1 METVLP
7 IVGVVGLAL
16 VIAWNVMQSKRIDRL
31 QQRVEALEKK

>member
-7 IVGVVGLAL
+7 IVGVVALAL
-16 VIAWNVMQSKRIDRL
+16 VIAWNFMQSKRIDAL